1 MNNLKEL
8 SAKVYQEPKNL
19 KTKWPYALLF
29 LLSTALLWWV
39 VWDTFK
45 PVDKH
50 CIESKE
56 TNTITCDI

>member
-1 MNNLKEL
+1 MIQNLK
-8 SAKVYQEPKNL
+8 S
-19 KTKWPYALLF
+19 KWPYGLLF

-39 VWDTFK
+39 VWDMFK
-45 PVDKH
+45 SVDKH